1 MEDFINILALCLL
14 LGAGALITII
24 VLTVY
29 MEFFLD

>member
-14 LGAGALITII
+14 LGTGALITII

-29 MEFFLD
+29 LEFFLD